1 MVKFLMGFEIFWL
14 NSRHGLARA
23 ALQSGRLNTLK
34 APLANGTA
42 ATLRSNFP
50 EHRAFYCHDTGCAA
64 QNNRLSGPNTIRAG
78 VSHTRS

>member
-23 ALQSGRLNTLK
+23 ALQSNRLIATQ
-34 APLANGTA
+34 AQMANGTA
-42 ATLRSNFP
+42 ATLRLKFS
-50 EHRAFYCHDTGCAA
+50 EHRSFYCHDTGCAA
-64 QNNRLSGPNTIRAG
+64 QNNRLSGLGTIRAG